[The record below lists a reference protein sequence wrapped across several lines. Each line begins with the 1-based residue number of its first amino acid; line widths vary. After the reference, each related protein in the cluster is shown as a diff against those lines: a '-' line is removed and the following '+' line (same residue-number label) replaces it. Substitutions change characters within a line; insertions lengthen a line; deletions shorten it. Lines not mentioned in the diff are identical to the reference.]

1 MALPLLR
8 EYWRR
13 QRKALWQL
21 LSGVSSEASVGTAL
35 AQALCQPLAHHVQQY
50 VFLLLSLG
58 DTIGEVS
65 SRDCQGAGCFPVAC
79 REAEGGE
86 TQGPGLGDTLT
97 RELWFEKDPAMLW
110 GYGCVL
116 GGLEGCVL
124 VLACL
129 RYMAVPKWGQQR
141 LKSRRRIIY
150 GRRGH
155 LAQAQ

>member
-65 SRDCQGAGCFPVAC
+65 SRDCQGAGCC
-79 REAEGGE
+79 SR
-86 TQGPGLGDTLT
+86 GLLLAGKPKEERHRAL
-97 RELWFEKDPAMLW
+97 AW
-110 GYGCVL
+110 GT
-116 GGLEGCVL
+116 
-124 VLACL
+124 
-129 RYMAVPKWGQQR
+129 
-141 LKSRRRIIY
+141 
-150 GRRGH
+150 H
-155 LAQAQ
+155 